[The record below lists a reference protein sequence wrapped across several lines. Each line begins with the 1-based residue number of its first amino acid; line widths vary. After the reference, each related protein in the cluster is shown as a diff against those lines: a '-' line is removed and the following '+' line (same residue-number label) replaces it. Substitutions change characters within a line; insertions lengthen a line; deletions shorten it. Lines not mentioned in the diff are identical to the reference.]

1 MEIKLEY
8 IQNYLNLSQEIRH
21 KSIIINGPI
30 GSGKGVISK
39 TLAKK
44 LNMPVISV
52 DLFRFLPEKEYFI
65 NKGFE
70 NLTDKEKAL
79 LEYRKLLPDL
89 PNYNQLGYNE
99 KFDCM
104 IAKQFG
110 LVAWHFYQKQF
121 ETKLLTELFQQL
133 RSPSI
138 IDLGGGM
145 GISLDKDY
153 ERFAEKARNL
163 DENLFNK
170 CFPLKR
176 YVGFDRIKDLLSQF
190 DNVVYLQLPSNYQD
204 YMEKAASDRLNPVF
218 ISTGQYQETATQTVS
233 VRNLIYANQ
242 VNWNRVDR
250 LTDEIISNCHLEVKK
265 CEDKQTEK

>member
-1 MEIKLEY
+1 MSTRLEY
-8 IQNYLNLSQEIRH
+8 INELNLSQDIRH

-30 GSGKGVISK
+30 GSGKGIISK
-39 TLAKK
+39 ALAKK
-44 LNMPVISV
+44 LNMPVISTDV
-52 DLFRFLPEKEYFI
+52 FRFLPEKEYFI

-79 LEYRKLLPDL
+79 LEYRKLLPNL
-89 PNYNQLGYNE
+89 PNYEQLGFNQ
-99 KFDCM
+99 KFDNM

-121 ETKLLTELFQQL
+121 ETKLLTEIFKQL
-133 RSPSI
+133 KTPSI

-153 ERFAEKARNL
+153 ERFEEKARNL

-176 YVGFDRIKDLLSQF
+176 YVGFDKIKGLLSQF

-218 ISTGQYQETATQTVS
+218 ISTGQYQETATQTIS
-233 VRNLIYANQ
+233 VRNLIFLNQ
-242 VNWNRVDR
+242 VNWNRVDK
-250 LTDEIISNCHLEVKK
+250 LTDEIISNCQLEIPKNEDIQIKK
-265 CEDKQTEK
+265 